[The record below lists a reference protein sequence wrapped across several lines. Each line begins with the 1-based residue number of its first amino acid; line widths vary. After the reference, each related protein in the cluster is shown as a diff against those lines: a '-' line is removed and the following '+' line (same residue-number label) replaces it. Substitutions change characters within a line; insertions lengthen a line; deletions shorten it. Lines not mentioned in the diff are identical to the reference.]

1 MRFELTVLRVCNPF
15 PWTTRASVHNS
26 CVAIRHTPTLN
37 WSEYEGSNLGPP
49 GPKPGALPGCAI
61 LRVFYFTLGS

>member
-1 MRFELTVLRVCNPF
+1 MTGLEPALYGFAIRRL
-15 PWTTRASVHNS
+15 
-26 CVAIRHTPTLN
+26 AIRHTPTLN